1 MLRALAAT
9 TLAVLLCGCASG
21 GDMGERPPLQTTSPL
36 PSVTPSPGTDA
47 TPSPQQWDAI
57 LADLT
62 ARQVPTA
69 DVQVVT
75 ARKVTWNDGSLG
87 CPQPGQLYTQSLVPG
102 MQVVVTVAGVEYDYR
117 FGRSGTPRLC
127 QRG

>member
-36 PSVTPSPGTDA
+36 PSVTPSAGTDA

-57 LADLT
+57 LADLA
-62 ARQVPTA
+62 ARQVPTT
-69 DVQVVT
+69 DVRVVT
-75 ARKVTWNDGSLG
+75 SRRVTWNDGSLG
-87 CPQPGQLYTQSLVPG
+87 CPKPGQLYTQAQVPG
-102 MQVVVTVAGVEYDYR
+102 MQVVVSVAGVEYDYR
-117 FGRSGTPRLC
+117 FGRSGEPRLC
-127 QRG
+127 QPA